1 MSQLWYTYADIKT
14 NHIQITL
21 LIGHGLHDIRIYIYI
36 YILYI
41 LYNIVLHI
49 YTTIYCIVLYRP
61 IESKVSDRPPSDT
74 GRTKYA
80 PVL

>member
-21 LIGHGLHDIRIYIYI
+21 LIGHGLRDIRIYIYYTYYI
-36 YILYI
+36 ILY
-41 LYNIVLHI
+41 YI
-49 YTTIYCIVLYRP
+49 YTLPYTVVLYRP